1 MTYENETPEDVQELG
16 LSTAKMGVIYVGG
29 EIATSV
35 IVLVLLIFLA
45 RYLQPAAFGIYTI
58 AIAFNGVLGIASNFG
73 IGTAFRKMIPEIK
86 ISDKR
91 KINELLNNGYFIATT
106 LGLIIAVVG
115 ILVSNYV
122 AVNVYHNS
130 AITVILEIAALA
142 ELFTVLFNLTQ
153 GALLGLGLVKEATIA
168 NTVYSVVYL
177 IGSVALV
184 LLGYGVVGA
193 LLGFLA
199 GLILASITGFLY
211 TVKNTGFMMFKPS
224 KTVMKKLTNFSA
236 PVAASYVAT
245 QGAQNF
251 SVLLLGVFAAASVV
265 GNYGAA
271 FKTARFVEI
280 IITTITFV
288 LVGTFSAALV
298 KKTTAEKIG
307 EIYNS
312 SLYYTALFLF
322 PLIAYS
328 VATAQPITN
337 ILYSS
342 AYSTTPL
349 YFSIIVVGM
358 TLGLI
363 GSFAGTLIISKGDTK
378 RFMKYQVG
386 AVIIQLI
393 LLLIFTPT
401 FQALG
406 VLFSL
411 YIITPML
418 LNFIYMRALEEQFKF
433 KQKFDKLARLTLVS
447 VIIAVLL
454 FLIAAAMQQSE
465 WTLLINAVVL
475 IALFPP
481 LAAVTKGITKS
492 NLEFLKSAGKRLKQ
506 LNVVVECLVKYAYIF
521 VKD

>member
-1 MTYENETPEDVQELG
+1 
-16 LSTAKMGVIYVGG
+16 
-29 EIATSV
+29 
-35 IVLVLLIFLA
+35 
-45 RYLQPAAFGIYTI
+45 
-58 AIAFNGVLGIASNFG
+58 
-73 IGTAFRKMIPEIK
+73 
-86 ISDKR
+86 
-91 KINELLNNGYFIATT
+91 
-106 LGLIIAVVG
+106 
-115 ILVSNYV
+115 
-122 AVNVYHNS
+122 VYHNN
-130 AITVILEIAALA
+130 AITVVLEIAALA

-168 NTVYSVVYL
+168 NAVYSFFYL
-177 IGSVALV
+177 IGAVALV
-184 LLGYGVVGA
+184 LLGYGVLGA
-193 LLGFLA
+193 MVGFLI
-199 GLILASITGFLY
+199 GLVLATITGFLY

-224 KTVMKKLTNFSA
+224 KAVMKKLTNFSA

-288 LVGTFSAALV
+288 LIGAFSAALV
-298 KKTTAEKIG
+298 KKTTADRIG

-322 PLIAYS
+322 PLVAYS
-328 VATAQPITN
+328 VATAQPITG
-337 ILYSS
+337 ILFSS

-378 RFMKYQVG
+378 RFMKYQIG
-386 AVIIQLI
+386 AVAIQLI
-393 LLLIFTPT
+393 LLLIVTPIY
-401 FQALG
+401 QALG

-411 YIITPML
+411 YIVTPML

-433 KQKFDKLARLTLVS
+433 KQRFDKLARLTFVS
-447 VIIAVLL
+447 IVMAILL
-454 FLIAAAMQQSE
+454 FWVAGVMQQSK
-465 WTLLINAVVL
+465 WALLVNAIML

-481 LAAVTKGITKS
+481 LAVITKGVTKS

-506 LNVVVECLVKYAYIF
+506 LDVVVEYFVKYAYIF
-521 VKD
+521 VRD